1 MTSNYNLSLVIF
13 SFVIAVFAS
22 YTALDLGGKER
33 TTRGKGRFL
42 WLLGGSVAMGVG
54 IWSMHFVA
62 MLAFQLSWPV
72 NYQVGETLLSLVY
85 ALAAS
90 SLALWLLC
98 YSQSNL
104 LGLMTGGM
112 LMGLAIAS
120 MHYTG
125 MAAMEVQAVM
135 EFNPWLVALSILI
148 AIWASL
154 AALWLAFYF
163 QTAQTEGV
171 NWPKIGSAVVMGIA
185 ISGMHYTGM
194 AATHFRPAP
203 NLPVMATAGI
213 NPTILATM
221 IGVATVFLL
230 SITLISSIIEQNF
243 ADLESRIQ
251 ERTAELLQ
259 AKEAAEAAKE
269 AAEVANRA
277 KTVFLSH
284 MSHELRTPLN
294 GILGFSQI
302 LQRDPDLTSKQRDG
316 IQTIQQCGSHLLT
329 LIGDIL
335 DLAKIEAEKLELEE
349 SDWYFEE
356 LFESLIAIISLKAQK
371 KGITFNYH
379 PQYPL
384 PTLVRGDQ
392 KRLRQVLL
400 NLLSNAVK
408 FTETGSVTLKVGYGE
423 DEGDSGDGAGISPS
437 AINNQP
443 LISHQK
449 KMRFQVEDTGIGI
462 PPEKLTEIFSP
473 FQQVVEGQFAQEGT
487 GLGLTISQNI
497 VRQMGA
503 EIKLESTLGQ
513 GSLFWFEVNLPEIN
527 SSQRVKPIDSQP
539 RIIGFEGQAQLIL
552 VVDDKAH
559 NREVLGE
566 FLASLGFEVIEAT
579 NGKEALV
586 QAQQYQPA
594 LILLDLVMPVLD
606 GFETSRLLR
615 QEPHLNQVIIIAT
628 SASIL
633 PNDEG
638 LSYQAGCNAFLTKP
652 IDFEQL
658 LKLLEVH
665 LNLEW
670 TYEQIRTTT
679 LHSHPA
685 VKLDSEEE
693 SANAF
698 LVAPSE
704 GELTLLLELA
714 KQGNIARILDRVGQ
728 IEQLGSQYL
737 PFAQRLYQLAES
749 FQEKKLRQF
758 IEKYL
763 QEEHL

>member
-33 TTRGKGRFL
+33 ATRGKARFL
-42 WLLGGSVAMGVG
+42 WLLGGSAAMGVG

-90 SLALWLLC
+90 GLALWLLG
-98 YSQSNL
+98 YSQSHFLSL
-104 LGLMTGGM
+104 LMGGT

-148 AIWASL
+148 AIWASV

-203 NLPVMATAGI
+203 NLPVIAAGI

-243 ADLESRIQ
+243 ADLESRVRA
-251 ERTAELLQ
+251 RTAELLQ
-259 AKEAAEAAKE
+259 AKEAAEMAQE

-302 LQRDPDLTSKQRDG
+302 LQRDPHLTSKQLDG
-316 IQTIQQCGSHLLT
+316 LQTIHQCGSHLLT

-349 SDWYFEE
+349 SDWYFED

-371 KGITFNYH
+371 KGIAFNYQ
-379 PQYPL
+379 PQHPL

-408 FTETGSVTLKVGYGE
+408 FTETGSVTLKVGYGDNE
-423 DEGDSGDGAGISPS
+423 LASDQEPNISPS
-437 AINNQP
+437 AINHQP
-443 LISHQK
+443 SINHQPK
-449 KMRFQVEDTGIGI
+449 IRFQVEDTGIGI
-462 PPEKLTEIFSP
+462 PAAQLTEIFAP
-473 FQQVVEGQFAQEGT
+473 FQQAVEGQFAQEGT

-497 VRQMGA
+497 VRQMGG
-503 EIKLESTLGQ
+503 EINVESTLGQ
-513 GSLFWFEVNLPEIN
+513 GSIFWFEIDLPAIE
-527 SSQRVKPIDSQP
+527 SSFPVKTTDCPP
-539 RIIGFEGQAQLIL
+539 RIIGFEGQAQPIL

-559 NREVLGE
+559 NRAVLKE
-566 FLASLGFEVIEAT
+566 FLAPLGFEVIEAT
-579 NGKEALV
+579 NGEECLA
-586 QAQQYQPA
+586 QAKQYLPG

-633 PNDEG
+633 PEDEG

-652 IDFEQL
+652 LDFEQL
-658 LKLLEVH
+658 LKLFEVH

-679 LHSHPA
+679 LHAHPA
-685 VKLDSEEE
+685 VKPDSEEK
-693 SANAF
+693 SDNAF
-698 LVAPSE
+698 LVAPYE

-714 KQGNIARILDRVGQ
+714 KQGYIASILDRAGQ

-737 PFAQRLYQLAES
+737 PFAHKLRQLAES

-758 IEKYL
+758 IEEQL
-763 QEEHL
+763 LENS